1 MASSN
6 QKTRRRAHS
15 KVRDKKVADD
25 ANTLAYSM
33 TENATP
39 SNMDLRVDVFGYTH
53 RNGFK
58 LRVSNIEQLTNVLMD
73 EWRSKCAA
81 LGYSCN
87 VSYNASLSTALLHAS
102 KTTDAGTK
110 PVLPAPANPFARV
123 HPLTFVAAVLF
134 AVNAGRHFLQ
144 NS

>member
-1 MASSN
+1 MASGS

-15 KVRDKKVADD
+15 KVREKKISDD

-39 SNMDLRVDVFGYTH
+39 SNMDLEVDVFGYTH
-53 RNGFK
+53 RGGFK
-58 LRVSNIEQLTNVLMD
+58 LRVSKIEHLTDALMD

-81 LGYSCN
+81 LGYKCN

-102 KTTDAGTK
+102 KMANPEKK
-110 PVLPAPANPFARV
+110 PVPPAAANPFTGL
-123 HPLTFVAAVLF
+123 HPLTVVAAALF
-134 AVNAGRHFLQ
+134 AINAGRHYLI
-144 NS
+144 